1 MNGLFDLTGKV
12 AIITGSTKGIGKSI
26 AEEYAKAGAKVVISS
41 RKADACQQVAD
52 ELRSQGFDALPVA
65 CHVGDKAAVE
75 KLIQIRQLAK
85 NHQFTLAC
93 RDLSELSTYARVE
106 NADYR
111 LLKRNTPGP
120 FTFILQASKQV
131 PKRLVH
137 PKKRTIGL
145 HIPDH
150 PIAQGLLEVLQEPML
165 TSTLRLP
172 EEEQCLQ
179 EGDEI
184 LKRLKNQI
192 AIVLDGGPGG
202 IEFSTVVD
210 LTQGDAEIVR
220 QGVGDLV

>member
-1 MNGLFDLTGKV
+1 MTQRLDVHPTHPQARLLKV
-12 AIITGSTKGIGKSI
+12 AAQALHQGELI
-26 AEEYAKAGAKVVISS
+26 AYPSDTTYA
-41 RKADACQQVAD
+41 
-52 ELRSQGFDALPVA
+52 LA
-65 CHVGDKAAVE
+65 CHVGDKAAME
-75 KLIQIRQLAK
+75 KLIQLRQLEK

-120 FTFILQASKQV
+120 FTFILPASKEV

-150 PIAQGLLEVLQEPML
+150 PVAQGLLEALEEPML

-172 EEEQCLQ
+172 GDETCLQ

-184 LKRLKNQI
+184 VARLKSQI
-192 AIVLDGGPGG
+192 AVVLDIGACG
-202 IEFSTVVD
+202 IESSTVVD
-210 LTQGDAEIVR
+210 LTQGEAKVVR
-220 QGVGDLV
+220 QGVGELV

>member
-1 MNGLFDLTGKV
+1 MTQRLDVHPTHPQARLLKV
-12 AIITGSTKGIGKSI
+12 AAQALHQGELI
-26 AEEYAKAGAKVVISS
+26 AYPSDTTYA
-41 RKADACQQVAD
+41 
-52 ELRSQGFDALPVA
+52 LA
-65 CHVGDKAAVE
+65 CHVGDKAAME
-75 KLIQIRQLAK
+75 KLIQLRQLEK

-120 FTFILQASKQV
+120 FTFILPASKEV

-150 PIAQGLLEVLQEPML
+150 PVAQGLLEALEEPML

-172 EEEQCLQ
+172 GDATCLQ

-184 LKRLKNQI
+184 VARLKSQI
-192 AIVLDGGPGG
+192 PVVLDSGACG
-202 IEFSTVVD
+202 IEPSTVVD
-210 LTQGDAEIVR
+210 LTQGEVEVVR
-220 QGVGDLV
+220 QGVGELV

>member
-1 MNGLFDLTGKV
+1 MTQRLDVHPTHPQARLLKV
-12 AIITGSTKGIGKSI
+12 AAQALHQGELI
-26 AEEYAKAGAKVVISS
+26 AYPSDTTYA
-41 RKADACQQVAD
+41 
-52 ELRSQGFDALPVA
+52 LA
-65 CHVGDKAAVE
+65 CHVGDKAAME
-75 KLIQIRQLAK
+75 KLIQLRQLEK

-120 FTFILQASKQV
+120 FTFILPASKEV

-150 PIAQGLLEVLQEPML
+150 PVAQGLLEALEEPML

-172 EEEQCLQ
+172 GDATCLQ

-184 LKRLKNQI
+184 VAQLKSQI
-192 AIVLDGGPGG
+192 AVVLDSGACG
-202 IEFSTVVD
+202 IEPSTVVD
-210 LTQGDAEIVR
+210 LTQGEVEVVR
-220 QGVGDLV
+220 QGVGELV

>member
-1 MNGLFDLTGKV
+1 MTQRLDVHPTHPQARLLKV
-12 AIITGSTKGIGKSI
+12 AAQALHQGELI
-26 AEEYAKAGAKVVISS
+26 AYPSDTTYA
-41 RKADACQQVAD
+41 
-52 ELRSQGFDALPVA
+52 LA
-65 CHVGDKAAVE
+65 CHVGDKAAME
-75 KLIQIRQLAK
+75 KLIQLRQLEK

-120 FTFILQASKQV
+120 FTFILPASKEV

-150 PIAQGLLEVLQEPML
+150 PVAQGLLEALEEPML

-172 EEEQCLQ
+172 GDETCLQ

-184 LKRLKNQI
+184 VARLKSQI
-192 AIVLDGGPGG
+192 AVVLDIGACG
-202 IEFSTVVD
+202 IEPSTVVD
-210 LTQGDAEIVR
+210 LTQGEVEVVR
-220 QGVGDLV
+220 QGAGELV

>member
-1 MNGLFDLTGKV
+1 MTQLLNVHPTHPQARLLKMAAEALHRGELV
-12 AIITGSTKGIGKSI
+12 AYPSDTT
-26 AEEYAKAGAKVVISS
+26 YA
-41 RKADACQQVAD
+41 
-52 ELRSQGFDALPVA
+52 LA
-65 CHVGDKAAVE
+65 CHVCDKAAVE
-75 KLIQIRQLAK
+75 KHIQIRQLEK

-111 LLKRNTPGP
+111 LLKRTTPGP

>member
-1 MNGLFDLTGKV
+1 MTQRLDVHPTHPQARLLKV
-12 AIITGSTKGIGKSI
+12 AAQALHQGELI
-26 AEEYAKAGAKVVISS
+26 AYPSDTTYA
-41 RKADACQQVAD
+41 
-52 ELRSQGFDALPVA
+52 LA
-65 CHVGDKAAVE
+65 CHVGDKAAME
-75 KLIQIRQLAK
+75 KLIQLRQLEK

-120 FTFILQASKQV
+120 FTFILPASKEV

-150 PIAQGLLEVLQEPML
+150 PVAQGLLEALEEPML

-172 EEEQCLQ
+172 GDETCLQ

-184 LKRLKNQI
+184 VARLKSHI
-192 AIVLDGGPGG
+192 AVVLDSGACG
-202 IEFSTVVD
+202 IEPSTVVD
-210 LTQGDAEIVR
+210 LTKGQVEVVR
-220 QGVGDLV
+220 QGVGELV

>member
-1 MNGLFDLTGKV
+1 MTQRLDVHPTHPQARLLKV
-12 AIITGSTKGIGKSI
+12 AAQALHQGELVAYPSDTT
-26 AEEYAKAGAKVVISS
+26 YA
-41 RKADACQQVAD
+41 
-52 ELRSQGFDALPVA
+52 LA
-65 CHVGDKAAVE
+65 CHVGDKAAME
-75 KLIQIRQLAK
+75 RLIQLRKLEK

-120 FTFILQASKQV
+120 FTFILPASKEV

-145 HIPDH
+145 HIPEH
-150 PIAQGLLEVLQEPML
+150 PVAQGLLEALGEPML

-172 EEEQCLQ
+172 GDEACLQ

-184 LKRLKNQI
+184 VARLKSQI
-192 AIVLDGGPGG
+192 AVVLDSGSCG
-202 IEFSTVVD
+202 IEPSTVVD
-210 LTQGDAEIVR
+210 LTQGEIAVIR
-220 QGVGDLV
+220 QGVGELV

>member
-1 MNGLFDLTGKV
+1 MTQLLNVHPTHPQARLLKMAAEALHRGELV
-12 AIITGSTKGIGKSI
+12 AYPSDTT
-26 AEEYAKAGAKVVISS
+26 YA
-41 RKADACQQVAD
+41 
-52 ELRSQGFDALPVA
+52 LA

-184 LKRLKNQI
+184 LERLKNQI

-210 LTQGDAEIVR
+210 LTQGGAEIVR
-220 QGVGDLV
+220 QGVGELV

>member
-1 MNGLFDLTGKV
+1 MTQRLDVHPTHPQARLLKV
-12 AIITGSTKGIGKSI
+12 AAQALHQGELI
-26 AEEYAKAGAKVVISS
+26 AYPSDTTYA
-41 RKADACQQVAD
+41 
-52 ELRSQGFDALPVA
+52 LA
-65 CHVGDKAAVE
+65 CHVGDKAAME
-75 KLIQIRQLAK
+75 KLIQLRQLEK

-120 FTFILQASKQV
+120 FTFILPASKEV

-150 PIAQGLLEVLQEPML
+150 PVAQGLLEALEEPML

-172 EEEQCLQ
+172 GDATCLQ

-184 LKRLKNQI
+184 VARLKSRI
-192 AIVLDGGPGG
+192 AVVLDSGACG
-202 IEFSTVVD
+202 IEPSTVVD
-210 LTQGDAEIVR
+210 LTQGEVEVVR
-220 QGVGDLV
+220 QGVGELV

>member
-1 MNGLFDLTGKV
+1 MTQRLDVHPTHPQARLLKV
-12 AIITGSTKGIGKSI
+12 AAQALHQGELI
-26 AEEYAKAGAKVVISS
+26 AYPSDTTYA
-41 RKADACQQVAD
+41 
-52 ELRSQGFDALPVA
+52 LA
-65 CHVGDKAAVE
+65 CHVGDKAAME
-75 KLIQIRQLAK
+75 KLIQLRQLEK

-120 FTFILQASKQV
+120 FTFILPASKEV

-150 PIAQGLLEVLQEPML
+150 PVAQGLLEALEEPML

-172 EEEQCLQ
+172 GDATCLQ

-184 LKRLKNQI
+184 VARLKSQI
-192 AIVLDGGPGG
+192 PVVLDSGACG
-202 IEFSTVVD
+202 IEPSTVVD
-210 LTQGDAEIVR
+210 LTQGEVEVVR
-220 QGVGDLV
+220 QGVGELL

>member
-1 MNGLFDLTGKV
+1 MTQLLNVHPTHPQARLLKMAAEALHRGELV
-12 AIITGSTKGIGKSI
+12 AYPSDTT
-26 AEEYAKAGAKVVISS
+26 YA
-41 RKADACQQVAD
+41 
-52 ELRSQGFDALPVA
+52 LA

-75 KLIQIRQLAK
+75 KLIQIRQLEK

-202 IEFSTVVD
+202 IEFSTVID
-210 LTQGDAEIVR
+210 LTQGGAEIVR
-220 QGVGDLV
+220 QGVGELV

>member
-1 MNGLFDLTGKV
+1 MTQLLNVHPTHPQARLLKM
-12 AIITGSTKGIGKSI
+12 A
-26 AEEYAKAGAKVVISS
+26 AGALH
-41 RKADACQQVAD
+41 RGELVAYPSD
-52 ELRSQGFDALPVA
+52 TTYALA

-93 RDLSELSTYARVE
+93 RDLSEVSTYARVE

>member
-1 MNGLFDLTGKV
+1 MTQRLDVHPTHPQARLLKV
-12 AIITGSTKGIGKSI
+12 AAQALHQGELI
-26 AEEYAKAGAKVVISS
+26 AYPSDTTYA
-41 RKADACQQVAD
+41 
-52 ELRSQGFDALPVA
+52 LA
-65 CHVGDKAAVE
+65 CHVGDKAAME
-75 KLIQIRQLAK
+75 KLIQLRQLEK

-93 RDLSELSTYARVE
+93 RDLSELSINARVE

-120 FTFILQASKQV
+120 FTFILPASKEV

-150 PIAQGLLEVLQEPML
+150 PVAQGLLEALEEPML

-172 EEEQCLQ
+172 GDETCLQ

-184 LKRLKNQI
+184 VARLKSQI
-192 AIVLDGGPGG
+192 AVGRDSGACG
-202 IEFSTVVD
+202 IEPSTVVD
-210 LTQGDAEIVR
+210 LTQGEVEVVR
-220 QGVGDLV
+220 QGVGELV

>member
-1 MNGLFDLTGKV
+1 MTQRLDVHPTHPQARLLKV
-12 AIITGSTKGIGKSI
+12 AAQALHQGELI
-26 AEEYAKAGAKVVISS
+26 AYPSDTTYA
-41 RKADACQQVAD
+41 
-52 ELRSQGFDALPVA
+52 LA
-65 CHVGDKAAVE
+65 CHVGDKAAMD
-75 KLIQIRQLAK
+75 KLIQLRQLEK

-120 FTFILQASKQV
+120 FTFILPASKEV

-150 PIAQGLLEVLQEPML
+150 PVAQGLLEALEEPML

-172 EEEQCLQ
+172 GDETCLQ

-184 LKRLKNQI
+184 VARLKSQI
-192 AIVLDGGPGG
+192 AVVLDIGACG
-202 IEFSTVVD
+202 IEPSTVVD
-210 LTQGDAEIVR
+210 LTQGEVEVVR
-220 QGVGDLV
+220 QGVGELV

>member
-1 MNGLFDLTGKV
+1 MTQRLDVHPTHPQARLLKV
-12 AIITGSTKGIGKSI
+12 AAQALHQGKLI
-26 AEEYAKAGAKVVISS
+26 AYPSDTTYA
-41 RKADACQQVAD
+41 
-52 ELRSQGFDALPVA
+52 LA
-65 CHVGDKAAVE
+65 CHVGDKAAMD
-75 KLIQIRQLAK
+75 KLIQLRQLEK

-120 FTFILQASKQV
+120 FTFILPASKEV

-150 PIAQGLLEVLQEPML
+150 PVAQGLLEALEEPIL

-172 EEEQCLQ
+172 GDETCLQ

-184 LKRLKNQI
+184 VARLKSQI
-192 AIVLDGGPGG
+192 AVVLDIGACG
-202 IEFSTVVD
+202 IEPSTVVD
-210 LTQGDAEIVR
+210 LTQGEVEVVR
-220 QGVGDLV
+220 QGVGELV

>member
-1 MNGLFDLTGKV
+1 MWATRPPWKSLFRF
-12 AIITGSTKGIGKSI
+12 A
-26 AEEYAKAGAKVVISS
+26 SS
-41 RKADACQQVAD
+41 Q
-52 ELRSQGFDALPVA
+52 
-65 CHVGDKAAVE
+65 
-75 KLIQIRQLAK
+75 

-120 FTFILQASKQV
+120 FTFILQASKEV

-150 PIAQGLLEVLQEPML
+150 PIAQGLLEALSEPML
-165 TSTLRLP
+165 TSTLRMP
-172 EEEQCLQ
+172 GDDVCLQ

-184 LKRLKNQI
+184 LF
-192 AIVLDGGPGG
+192 A
-202 IEFSTVVD
+202 
-210 LTQGDAEIVR
+210 
-220 QGVGDLV
+220 

>member
-1 MNGLFDLTGKV
+1 MTQLLNVHPTHPQARLLKMAAEALHRGELV
-12 AIITGSTKGIGKSI
+12 AYPSDTT
-26 AEEYAKAGAKVVISS
+26 YA
-41 RKADACQQVAD
+41 
-52 ELRSQGFDALPVA
+52 LA
-65 CHVGDKAAVE
+65 CHVGDKAAVA

>member
-1 MNGLFDLTGKV
+1 MTQRLDVHPTHPQARLLKV
-12 AIITGSTKGIGKSI
+12 AAQALHQGELI
-26 AEEYAKAGAKVVISS
+26 AYPSDTTYA
-41 RKADACQQVAD
+41 
-52 ELRSQGFDALPVA
+52 LA
-65 CHVGDKAAVE
+65 CHVGDKAAME
-75 KLIQIRQLAK
+75 KLIQLRQLEK

-120 FTFILQASKQV
+120 FTFILPASKEV

-150 PIAQGLLEVLQEPML
+150 PVAQGLLEALEEPML

-172 EEEQCLQ
+172 GDETCLQ

-184 LKRLKNQI
+184 VARLKSQI
-192 AIVLDGGPGG
+192 AVVLDIGACG
-202 IEFSTVVD
+202 IEPSTVVD
-210 LTQGDAEIVR
+210 LTQGEAEVVR
-220 QGVGDLV
+220 QGVGELV

>member
-1 MNGLFDLTGKV
+1 MTQLLNVHPTHPQARLLKMAAEALHRGELV
-12 AIITGSTKGIGKSI
+12 AYPSDTT
-26 AEEYAKAGAKVVISS
+26 YA
-41 RKADACQQVAD
+41 
-52 ELRSQGFDALPVA
+52 LA
-65 CHVGDKAAVE
+65 CHVGDKTAVE

-172 EEEQCLQ
+172 EEEQGLQ

>member
-1 MNGLFDLTGKV
+1 MTQLLNVHPTHPQARLLKMAAEALHRGELV
-12 AIITGSTKGIGKSI
+12 AYPSDTT
-26 AEEYAKAGAKVVISS
+26 YA
-41 RKADACQQVAD
+41 
-52 ELRSQGFDALPVA
+52 LA
-65 CHVGDKAAVE
+65 CHVGDKTAVE

-202 IEFSTVVD
+202 IEFSTVID

>member
-1 MNGLFDLTGKV
+1 MTQRLDVHPTHPQARLLKV
-12 AIITGSTKGIGKSI
+12 AAQALHQGELI
-26 AEEYAKAGAKVVISS
+26 AYPSDTTYA
-41 RKADACQQVAD
+41 
-52 ELRSQGFDALPVA
+52 LA
-65 CHVGDKAAVE
+65 CHVGDKTAME
-75 KLIQIRQLAK
+75 KLIQLRQLEK

-120 FTFILQASKQV
+120 FTFILPASKEV

-150 PIAQGLLEVLQEPML
+150 PVAQGLLEALEEPML

-172 EEEQCLQ
+172 GDETCLQ

-184 LKRLKNQI
+184 VARLKSQI
-192 AIVLDGGPGG
+192 AVVLDIGACG
-202 IEFSTVVD
+202 IEPSTVVD
-210 LTQGDAEIVR
+210 LTQGEVEVVR
-220 QGVGDLV
+220 QGVGELV

>member
-1 MNGLFDLTGKV
+1 MTQRLDVHPTHPQARLLKV
-12 AIITGSTKGIGKSI
+12 AAQALHQGELI
-26 AEEYAKAGAKVVISS
+26 AYPSDTTYA
-41 RKADACQQVAD
+41 
-52 ELRSQGFDALPVA
+52 LA
-65 CHVGDKAAVE
+65 CHVGDKAAME
-75 KLIQIRQLAK
+75 KLIQLRQLEK

-120 FTFILQASKQV
+120 FTFILPASKEV

-150 PIAQGLLEVLQEPML
+150 PVAQGLLEALEEPML

-172 EEEQCLQ
+172 GDETCLQ

-184 LKRLKNQI
+184 VARLKSQI
-192 AIVLDGGPGG
+192 AVVLDIGACG
-202 IEFSTVVD
+202 IEPSTVVD
-210 LTQGDAEIVR
+210 LTQGEVEVVR
-220 QGVGDLV
+220 QGVGELV

>member
-1 MNGLFDLTGKV
+1 MTQRLDVHPTHPQARLLKV
-12 AIITGSTKGIGKSI
+12 AAQALHQGELI
-26 AEEYAKAGAKVVISS
+26 AYPSDTTYA
-41 RKADACQQVAD
+41 
-52 ELRSQGFDALPVA
+52 LA
-65 CHVGDKAAVE
+65 CHVGDKAAME
-75 KLIQIRQLAK
+75 KLIQLRQLEK

-120 FTFILQASKQV
+120 FTFILPASKEV

-150 PIAQGLLEVLQEPML
+150 PVAQGLLEALEEPML

-172 EEEQCLQ
+172 GDETCLQ

-184 LKRLKNQI
+184 VARLKSQI
-192 AIVLDGGPGG
+192 AVVLDSGVCG
-202 IEFSTVVD
+202 IEPSTLVD
-210 LTQGDAEIVR
+210 LTQGEVDVVR
-220 QGVGDLV
+220 QGAGELV

>member
-1 MNGLFDLTGKV
+1 MTQLLNVHPTHPQARLLKMAAEALHRGELV
-12 AIITGSTKGIGKSI
+12 AYPSDTT
-26 AEEYAKAGAKVVISS
+26 YA
-41 RKADACQQVAD
+41 
-52 ELRSQGFDALPVA
+52 LA

-179 EGDEI
+179 EGNEI
-184 LKRLKNQI
+184 LKRLKKQI

>member
-1 MNGLFDLTGKV
+1 MTQRLDLHPTHPQMRLLKV
-12 AIITGSTKGIGKSI
+12 AARALHQGELVAYPSDTT
-26 AEEYAKAGAKVVISS
+26 YAI
-41 RKADACQQVAD
+41 
-52 ELRSQGFDALPVA
+52 A
-65 CHVGDKAAVE
+65 CHVGDKAAME
-75 KLIQIRQLAK
+75 RLIQLRQLEK

-93 RDLSELSTYARVE
+93 RDLSELSTYARVG

-120 FTFILQASKQV
+120 FTFILPASKEV

-150 PIAQGLLEVLQEPML
+150 PVAQGLLEALQEPMW

-172 EEEQCLQ
+172 DDETCLQ

-184 LKRLKNQI
+184 ATRLNKQI
-192 AIVLDGGPGG
+192 AVVLDSGPCG
-202 IEFSTVVD
+202 IEPSTVVD
-210 LTQGDAEIVR
+210 LTQGEVEIVR
-220 QGVGDLV
+220 QGIGELV

>member
-1 MNGLFDLTGKV
+1 MTQLLNVHPTHPQARLLKMAAEALHRGELV
-12 AIITGSTKGIGKSI
+12 AYPSDTT
-26 AEEYAKAGAKVVISS
+26 YA
-41 RKADACQQVAD
+41 
-52 ELRSQGFDALPVA
+52 LA
-65 CHVGDKAAVE
+65 CHVGDKTAVE

-120 FTFILQASKQV
+120 FTFILQASKEV

-150 PIAQGLLEVLQEPML
+150 PIAQGLLEALSEPML

>member
-1 MNGLFDLTGKV
+1 MTQLLNVHPTHPQARLLKMAAEALHRGELV
-12 AIITGSTKGIGKSI
+12 AYPSDTT
-26 AEEYAKAGAKVVISS
+26 YA
-41 RKADACQQVAD
+41 
-52 ELRSQGFDALPVA
+52 LA
-65 CHVGDKAAVE
+65 CHVGDKTAVE
-75 KLIQIRQLAK
+75 KLIQIRPLAK